1 MKAVISCNR
10 LSKDQDQPVKS
21 IKESRVREEKTRNR
35 HVVLYA
41 IKYKDNE
48 QDPKAPLAVV
58 SAHHFRCASATD
70 L

>member
-10 LSKDQDQPVKS
+10 LSKEDQPIKS
-21 IKESRVREEKTRNR
+21 SKESRVREEKPRNR
-35 HVVLYA
+35 HVILYA

-58 SAHHFRCASATD
+58 SAHHFPCASPAD
-70 L
+70 R